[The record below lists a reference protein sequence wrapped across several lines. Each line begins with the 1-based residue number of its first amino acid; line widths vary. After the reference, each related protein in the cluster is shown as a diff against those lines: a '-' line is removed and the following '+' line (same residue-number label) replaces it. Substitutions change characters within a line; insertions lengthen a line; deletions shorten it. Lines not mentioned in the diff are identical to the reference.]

1 MDSIEQLIGRRLKE
15 ARINT
20 GYTQNDLA
28 EKSRLSI
35 STISRIENGHMLCGI
50 ETLLGLCSLLDV
62 GIDFLLMDFIADAN
76 TPNPICKEILNKITD
91 LPEAYQRHI
100 LSTVT
105 SLIQAIQKQNTPTQ
119 K

>member
-15 ARINT
+15 ARINA

-62 GIDFLLMDFIADAN
+62 GIDFLLMDFIDIASLSLSFSAFLFQFLYFLF
-76 TPNPICKEILNKITD
+76 CILTRQHIQISSMLTLRFVINKS
-91 LPEAYQRHI
+91 Y
-100 LSTVT
+100 
-105 SLIQAIQKQNTPTQ
+105 
-119 K
+119 